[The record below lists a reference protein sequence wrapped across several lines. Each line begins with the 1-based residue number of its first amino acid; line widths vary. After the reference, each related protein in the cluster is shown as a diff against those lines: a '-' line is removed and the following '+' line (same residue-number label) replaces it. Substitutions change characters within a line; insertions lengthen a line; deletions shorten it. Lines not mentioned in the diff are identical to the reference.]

1 MAPQAE
7 LKAEQEVARLP
18 ASRVRLISRDLRRL
32 RSIAAN
38 PKSGPSQLLSARVL
52 LHAARGLT
60 DEAIAEALE
69 VPPFLVSS
77 SVRRFVRSRFKI
89 FETGPMP
96 ASDPGAGRTLQ
107 QAIRVQ
113 LTGTE
118 RRALQRISGAHTS
131 EQRMALRAKVVLWA
145 NLGLN
150 NCQIADQMGIDVKT
164 ARKWR
169 GRFCLS
175 GLEGLHDE
183 PRSGRPF
190 RFDSGVRNEVFTA
203 VVGDPPEPFG
213 VWTLDLLAKHLV
225 DNTLVGSISIETISY
240 WLRTADIKPHRVR
253 GWLHSNDPNFR
264 EKRDRIAALYR
275 NPPADGELLSVDEKT
290 SIPARERIRK
300 DGRVEPGRLK
310 RHEFE
315 YVRHGT
321 VHLLACF
328 NVRTGEVIAEIPS
341 GKNDSD
347 AFIQF
352 LRKLMRHHP
361 RRKLYLI
368 LDNGSTHCSKKTKAF
383 FSKHP
388 RLVPV
393 YTPTHASWLNQ
404 IEIWFSVL
412 SRQALRKVSFSSREK
427 LIERLEA
434 YVEIHNRELAMAY
447 EWSTKDKPLTGV
459 TAKERRRSRS
469 IARAFRTAVH
479 C

>member
-7 LKAEQEVARLP
+7 LNAAKCP
-18 ASRVRLISRDLRRL
+18 ASRVRLTSRDLRRL
-32 RSIAAN
+32 RSIANN
-38 PKSGPSQLLSARVL
+38 PESGPSQLLSARVL
-52 LHAARGLT
+52 FQAARGLT

-69 VPPFLVSS
+69 IPLFLVSS
-77 SVRRFVRSRFKI
+77 SVQRFVRSRFKI

-96 ASDPGAGRTLQ
+96 ASDPGAGRNLQ
-107 QAIRVQ
+107 QPMRVQ

-118 RRALQRISGAHTS
+118 KRALQRISGAHTT

-164 ARKWR
+164 VRKWR
-169 GRFCLS
+169 GRFCLN

-190 RFDSGVRNEVFTA
+190 RFDSGVRNEVFAA

-213 VWTLDLLAKHLV
+213 AWTLDLLAKHLV
-225 DNTLVGSISIETISY
+225 DTTLVGSISIETISY

-275 NPPADGELLSVDEKT
+275 NPPSDGELLSVDEKT

-300 DGRVEPGRLK
+300 DGPLGPGQRK
-310 RHEFE
+310 KHEFE

-328 NVRTGEVIAEIPS
+328 NVRTGEVTAEIPS

-347 AFIQF
+347 AFIKF
-352 LRKLMRHHP
+352 LKELMRRHP

-368 LDNGSTHCSKKTKAF
+368 LDNGTTHCSKKTKAF
-383 FSKHP
+383 FAKHP

-404 IEIWFSVL
+404 IEIWFSVMT
-412 SRQALRKVSFSSREK
+412 RQALRKVSFSSRDK
-427 LIERLEA
+427 LIERLKA
-434 YVEIHNRELAMAY
+434 YIETHNRELAIPY

-459 TAKERRRSRS
+459 TAKERRRSRNT
-469 IARAFRTAVH
+469 ARAFRKAAH